1 MERIEWMRMTCDE
14 LATWVDDV
22 FLEAQVAVSSAL
34 LDRTIESRQLAERQL
49 RKLEAFIRA
58 IKAKRCMYPRR

>member
-49 RKLEAFIRA
+49 RNLEGFIRA